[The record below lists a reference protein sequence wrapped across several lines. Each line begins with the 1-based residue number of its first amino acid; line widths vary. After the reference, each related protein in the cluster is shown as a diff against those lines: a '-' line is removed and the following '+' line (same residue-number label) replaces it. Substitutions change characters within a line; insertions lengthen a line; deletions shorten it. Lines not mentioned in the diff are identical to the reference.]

1 MLPSIISR
9 CLPVARRVELRTSIL
24 KLNSFTPVSTHG
36 SISQTRLV
44 SKFAKQNP
52 EVTEEKVDA
61 TVLVA
66 KDLAK
71 MFEEIHQVTYK
82 C

>member
-24 KLNSFTPVSTHG
+24 KLSSFTPVSTHA
-36 SISQTRLV
+36 SISQTRPV

-61 TVLVA
+61 TVLVE

-71 MFEEIHQVTYK
+71 MFEEIHQVTHR